1 MRFKRERPH
10 LLFLG
15 GHSFVMELGEVV
27 YSCFS
32 PIVLEAII
40 PSVESDVLE
49 ETEILSPTTL

>member
-1 MRFKRERPH
+1 M
-10 LLFLG
+10 
-15 GHSFVMELGEVV
+15 MELGEVV